1 MTQNPKTSL
10 KKTNIPWIWEIPED
24 WEVLPIRWLFFETD
38 LRSKSWE
45 ETLLSVSQYTWVTK
59 REDNIDTEVDNLTN
73 ASTLEW
79 YKIVREKDLVINIM
93 LAWNWSLAVS
103 NYDGI
108 TSPAYATFQA
118 KEDTHPEYFHYLLRT
133 EMMKTEF
140 KRFST
145 GIIDSRLRLYPD
157 SFLRIY
163 TIKPPLSTQSAI
175 ANFLDEKTSK
185 ISQFIENKKN
195 LIELLKEQK
204 QSIIHRAVTKG
215 IDPSVKMKESGIPW
229 IGEIPEE
236 WEVRRL
242 KTVSK
247 SVQTWSTPK
256 DPDKNPAFL
265 NGNIPWY
272 WPSDFNDSLILPNET
287 SKMINQS
294 AMDDWELNLYP
305 ENTVFIIWIGATL
318 GKIWLS
324 RVKSSSNQQLN
335 AIILSERVIPE
346 FWVYFLNATQEII
359 KNLANSATLPILN
372 QTQTKNLFFF
382 LPSLHI
388 QKNIIRHIE
397 KETLQIDRVIETIEQ
412 EITLIEE
419 YQTSLIY
426 QAVTGKISIS

>member
-10 KKTNIPWIWEIPED
+10 KKTNIPWIGEIPKD

-59 REDNIDTEVDNLTN
+59 REDNIDTEVDNITN

-215 IDPSVKMKESGIPW
+215 IDPIVKMKESGIQW
-229 IGEIPEE
+229 IGEIPEG
-236 WEVRRL
+236 WDIVPFSKYFTSVIDYRW
-242 KTVSK
+242 KTPEKVDFSDFILVTTRNIKDWIINYDLWLEYVSK
-247 SVQTWSTPK
+247 DWYEESRSRWLPRKWDIIFTMEAPLWECAIVDNENVTFGQRIVKFRLNHRLIPEYAIYSMRSFFFQSILQVEATGSTVLGLK
-256 DPDKNPAFL
+256 SSKIHKLKF
-265 NGNIPWY
+265 
-272 WPSDFNDSLILPNET
+272 ILPR
-287 SKMINQS
+287 IN
-294 AMDDWELNLYP
+294 D
-305 ENTVFIIWIGATL
+305 
-318 GKIWLS
+318 
-324 RVKSSSNQQLN
+324 
-335 AIILSERVIPE
+335 
-346 FWVYFLNATQEII
+346 
-359 KNLANSATLPILN
+359 
-372 QTQTKNLFFF
+372 
-382 LPSLHI
+382 
-388 QKNIIRHIE
+388 QKLIVHYIE
-397 KETLQIDRVIETIEQ
+397 KETSQIDRVIETIER
-412 EITLIEE
+412 EIALIEE
-419 YQTSLIY
+419 YRTSLIY